1 MRFLEEASKLGELN
15 ILLWSDGA
23 VQAVT
28 GKAAQFPLA
37 EREYFI
43 QALRCVAAIHFSQDS
58 LEPDALP
65 ELGSFKPGIW
75 VVDEKSGSPNR
86 KAFCESHGI
95 EYRILRDKDYAGFPT
110 PTAIPSSGR
119 KKVIVTGCYDWF
131 HTGHVRFFEEVSELG
146 DLYVVVGHDDN
157 IRLLKGD
164 GHPMFKEDERRYMAG
179 SLRYVKQALI
189 SSGDGWMD
197 AEPEIAQIKPDMYAV
212 NEDGDKPEKRDFC
225 EKHGIEYVVLKRT
238 PKPGLTKRSSTD
250 LARIL
255 TRQLTHEIRTNHSR
269 WFGNPALA
277 HEPRQPAESS

>member
-131 HTGHVRFFEEVSELG
+131 HTGHVRFFEEVWSWVTCMLSWATTITSACSKATG
-146 DLYVVVGHDDN
+146 
-157 IRLLKGD
+157 IRCS
-164 GHPMFKEDERRYMAG
+164 R
-179 SLRYVKQALI
+179 
-189 SSGDGWMD
+189 
-197 AEPEIAQIKPDMYAV
+197 
-212 NEDGDKPEKRDFC
+212 
-225 EKHGIEYVVLKRT
+225 
-238 PKPGLTKRSSTD
+238 
-250 LARIL
+250 
-255 TRQLTHEIRTNHSR
+255 RTNAVTWQVR
-269 WFGNPALA
+269 YAM
-277 HEPRQPAESS
+277 